1 MPGHT
6 VVIGEKPA
14 MPIAA
19 RPASIA
25 QRLLPIV
32 GWLADYRRDW
42 LLPDA
47 LAGLAIWAVM
57 VPEGMAYAGIVGVPP
72 IMGLYTI
79 IPPLIAY
86 ALVGTSR
93 LLVVGPDTATGLIS
107 ALAVGGIAAQGTAEF
122 NTLTSTLAILIGAFF
137 LLFGALRMGWV
148 AAFIPTPV
156 MRGFI
161 EGLVC
166 VTIIGQVPH
175 LLGIEGTS
183 GNFFTKLW
191 LALQHLPDAPLYP
204 VLTGLLSLAAM
215 LLLRRLT
222 PRVPAALI
230 VAAAATMLVGLLGG
244 EAAGISVVGDLP
256 SGLPHLVLPSLDPA
270 IWRELVTGALAI
282 VLVGYAE
289 ALGGAKAAA
298 MQGGGDI
305 DPNQELIAHGPAN
318 ILSGLFGG
326 FLVVGSLSKTSVAMA
341 AGARTQLA
349 NLVAAVFC
357 FLTLVLLTPL
367 FRGMPRPALAAIV
380 IAAMLHLSKPGYL
393 RDLLARTRWEF
404 ALAGTVIAG
413 ELTLGVPHGI
423 VLGVTLSLL
432 MLIYRTSHPEGAVL
446 GQLPGTEAYRDVR
459 RHPEAHTFPGLLI
472 WRVGGDLFFASI
484 GRLDVG
490 LKAALAAARPPAEQ
504 VLVDADSVNFIDASA
519 CDALRNSIKQLQ
531 SQGITIGFA
540 RVRDEVRERMRLWGI
555 EALVGSDNF
564 HERVTDGVHAWQ
576 QPEGSDAVSARPRG

>member
-1 MPGHT
+1 
-6 VVIGEKPA
+6 

-25 QRLLPIV
+25 QRLFPILRWLP
-32 GWLADYRRDW
+32 AYRREW

-47 LAGLAIWAVM
+47 LAGLAVWAVM
-57 VPEGMAYAGIVGVPP
+57 VPESMAYAGIVGVPP

-79 IPPLIAY
+79 VPPLIAY
-86 ALVGTSR
+86 ALLGTSR

-107 ALAVGGIAAQGTAEF
+107 ALTVGAIAIQGTAEF
-122 NTLTSTLAILIGAFF
+122 NTLTSTIATLIGAFF
-137 LLFGALRMGWV
+137 LLFGILRMGWV

-191 LALQHLPDAPLYP
+191 LVLQHLPDASLLP
-204 VLTGLLSLAAM
+204 VLIGLLSLAAM
-215 LLLRRLT
+215 ELLRHLA
-222 PRVPAALI
+222 PRVPAALV
-230 VAAAATMLVGLLGG
+230 VAAAATILVGLLGG
-244 EAAGISVVGDLP
+244 EAAGVSVVGDLP

-270 IWRELVTGALAI
+270 ILRELVPGALAI

-341 AGARTQLA
+341 AGARTQLT

-367 FRGMPRPALAAIV
+367 FRGMPHPTLAAIV

-393 RDLLARTRWEF
+393 RDLLARTRLEF
-404 ALAGTVIAG
+404 ALAAIVIAG

-423 VLGVTLSLL
+423 ALGVALSLL

-459 RHPEAHTFPGLLI
+459 RHPEARTFPGLLI

-484 GRLDVG
+484 GHLVAG
-490 LKAALAAARPPAEQ
+490 LNAALAAARPPAKH
-504 VLVDADSVNFIDASA
+504 VLVDADSLNFIDASA
-519 CDALRNSIKQLQ
+519 CDALLSSIKQLQ
-531 SQGITIGFA
+531 SQGITIAFA

-555 EALVGSDNF
+555 EAPVGSANF
-564 HERVTDGVHAWQ
+564 FERVTDGVRAWQ
-576 QPEGSDAVSARPRG
+576 QRERSDAVPAGPPK

>member
-1 MPGHT
+1 MEMKTGMS
-6 VVIGEKPA
+6 IS
-14 MPIAA
+14 A
-19 RPASIA
+19 RPRSIA
-25 QRLLPIV
+25 RRLLPV
-32 GWLADYRRDW
+32 LSWLPDYRRDW
-42 LLPDA
+42 LLADI
-47 LAGLAIWAVM
+47 LAGLAVWAVM
-57 VPEGMAYAGIVGVPP
+57 VPEGMAYAGILGVPP
-72 IMGLYTI
+72 IMGLYTLV
-79 IPPLIAY
+79 PPLIAY
-86 ALVGTSR
+86 ALLGTSR

-107 ALAVGGIAAQGTAEF
+107 GLTVGAIAAQGTVEF
-122 NTLTSTLAILIGAFF
+122 NTLTATLAIFIGVFF

-191 LALQHLPDAPLYP
+191 LVLQHLPDASLIP
-204 VLTGLLSLAAM
+204 VLIGLLSLAAM
-215 LLLRRLT
+215 QLLRHLA
-222 PRVPAALI
+222 PRVPAALV
-230 VAAAATMLVGLLGG
+230 VAAAATILLGLLGG
-244 EAAGISVVGDLP
+244 EAAGVSVVGDLP

-270 IWRELVTGALAI
+270 ILRELVPGALAI

-298 MQGGGDI
+298 TQGGGDI

-341 AGARTQLA
+341 AGARTQLT

-367 FRGMPRPALAAIV
+367 FRGMPHPTLAAIV

-393 RDLLARTRWEF
+393 RDLLARTRLEF
-404 ALAGTVIAG
+404 ALAAIVIAG
-413 ELTLGVPHGI
+413 QLTLGVPHGI
-423 VLGVTLSLL
+423 ALGVALSLL

-446 GQLPGTEAYRDVR
+446 GQLPGIEAYRDVR
-459 RHPEAHTFPGLLI
+459 RHPEARTFPGLLI
-472 WRVGGDLFFASI
+472 WCVGGDLFFASI
-484 GRLDVG
+484 GHLVAG
-490 LKAALAAARPPAEQ
+490 LNAALAAARPPAKH
-504 VLVDADSVNFIDASA
+504 VLVDADSLNFIDASA
-519 CDALRNSIKQLQ
+519 CDALLSSIKQLQ
-531 SQGITIGFA
+531 SQGITIAFA

-555 EALVGSDNF
+555 EAPVGSANF
-564 HERVTDGVHAWQ
+564 YERVTDGVCAWQ
-576 QPEGSDAVSARPRG
+576 QRERSDAVPAGPPK

>member
-1 MPGHT
+1 
-6 VVIGEKPA
+6 
-14 MPIAA
+14 MPITA

-25 QRLLPIV
+25 QRLFPILRWLP
-32 GWLADYRRDW
+32 AYRREW

-47 LAGLAIWAVM
+47 LAGLAVWAVM
-57 VPEGMAYAGIVGVPP
+57 VPESMAYAGIVGVPP

-86 ALVGTSR
+86 ALLGTSR

-107 ALAVGGIAAQGTAEF
+107 ALAVGAIAIQGTAEF
-122 NTLTSTLAILIGAFF
+122 NTLTSTIAILIGAFF
-137 LLFGALRMGWV
+137 LLFGILRMGWV

-191 LALQHLPDAPLYP
+191 LVLQHLPDASLLP
-204 VLTGLLSLAAM
+204 VLIGLLSLAAM
-215 LLLRRLT
+215 QLLRHLA
-222 PRVPAALI
+222 PRVPAALV
-230 VAAAATMLVGLLGG
+230 VAAAATILVGLLGG
-244 EAAGISVVGDLP
+244 EAAGVSVVGDLP

-270 IWRELVTGALAI
+270 ILRELVPGALAI

-341 AGARTQLA
+341 AGARTQLT

-367 FRGMPRPALAAIV
+367 FRGMPHPTLAAIV

-393 RDLLARTRWEF
+393 RDLLARTRLEF
-404 ALAGTVIAG
+404 ALAAIVIAG

-423 VLGVTLSLL
+423 ALGVALSLL

-459 RHPEAHTFPGLLI
+459 RHPEARTFPGLLI

-484 GRLDVG
+484 GHLVAG
-490 LKAALAAARPPAEQ
+490 LNAALAAARPPAKH
-504 VLVDADSVNFIDASA
+504 VLVDADSLNFIDASA
-519 CDALRNSIKQLQ
+519 CDALLSSIKQLQ
-531 SQGITIGFA
+531 SQGITIAFA

-555 EALVGSDNF
+555 EAPVGSASF
-564 HERVTDGVHAWQ
+564 FERVTDGVRAWQ
-576 QPEGSDAVSARPRG
+576 QRERSDAVPAGPPK